1 MNITK
6 SLTHK
11 VTHSKLSQR
20 VGQSQSSTLD
30 PHELQHTIEVEA
42 VALAL
47 PVEDAAPPRPR
58 RRQEPPR
65 GIHASSTPH
74 MTSIIELLEMPRPSP
89 GRESL
94 GALGVIMASSDVL
107 KKLMMSTEGCL
118 SSETLLSSG
127 VGSAASNFARNSC
140 RLTGAGLTGIKAEDC
155 MEFGKS
161 GNASL
166 SSAAMASSIETVA
179 SSIETVLESS
189 MSAALTSSFSKL
201 TSTSSFGGTGAAGS
215 SHGAQIGSSTAAGAS
230 SATLS
235 RSGGVAATSV
245 VCSGAG
251 LCVSRGRA
259 AASQAWLLNCR

>member
-1 MNITK
+1 
-6 SLTHK
+6 
-11 VTHSKLSQR
+11 
-20 VGQSQSSTLD
+20 
-30 PHELQHTIEVEA
+30 
-42 VALAL
+42 
-47 PVEDAAPPRPR
+47 
-58 RRQEPPR
+58 
-65 GIHASSTPH
+65 

-201 TSTSSFGGTGAAGS
+201 TSTSSFGGTGATGS
-215 SHGAQIGSSTAAGAS
+215 SHGAQIGSSTAAAAS
-230 SATLS
+230 SATLIS
-235 RSGGVAATSV
+235 RSGGAAATSV

-259 AASQAWLLNCR
+259 AASLASREATVTPGQTCPRRFCPHVWHLLRKLSPRFRRVSASLMRR

>member
-30 PHELQHTIEVEA
+30 PHELQHTIEVET

-166 SSAAMASSIETVA
+166 SSAAMASSIETV
-179 SSIETVLESS
+179 LESS

-201 TSTSSFGGTGAAGS
+201 TSTSSFGGTGATGS

-230 SATLS
+230 
-235 RSGGVAATSV
+235 
-245 VCSGAG
+245 
-251 LCVSRGRA
+251 
-259 AASQAWLLNCR
+259 AASLASREATVTPGQTCPRRFCPHVWHLLRKLSPRFRRVSASLMRR